1 MSWVSFVRRTIGVAA
16 LSAAAGGVAIAGPIV
31 VRASGPSALAYAPG
45 TQLADT
51 ARITLKAGDQL
62 VLVDARGTRTLAGP
76 GSFAASGSAAR
87 MGLSATAARFIATQ
101 NAQERRG
108 GAVRGSGDASRATAS
123 PNIWF
128 IVPGQSGTHCLVEPS
143 AAKLWRPAADQP
155 ATIDVKGPA
164 AAGQVAVPAG
174 RSIADWPAAVP
185 LSDGAEYTLSG
196 QGLPPTKLRIA
207 LVAADPDQLDD
218 VAAKLVA
225 RGCTAQVDL
234 MVKVLSPIGSSG
246 N

>member
-1 MSWVSFVRRTIGVAA
+1 MSWVSLARRVVSAA
-16 LSAAAGGVAIAGPIV
+16 AISAAAGGIAVAGPIV
-31 VRASGPSALAYAPG
+31 VRASGPSARAYAPG

-76 GSFAASGSAAR
+76 GSFAASGSATR

-108 GAVRGSGDASRATAS
+108 GAVRGGGGETAAASS

-128 IVPGQSGTHCLVEPS
+128 IVPGQSGTHCLIDPA
-143 AAKLWRPAADQP
+143 AAKLWRAGTDQP
-155 ATIDVKGPA
+155 ATIDIKGKGT
-164 AAGQVAVPAG
+164 AGQVAIAAG
-174 RSIADWPAAVP
+174 RSLADWPASVP
-185 LSDGAEYTLSG
+185 IADGAEYTLSG
-196 QGLPPTKLRIA
+196 AGVPSSRLRIA

-218 VAAKLVA
+218 VAAKLIA
-225 RGCTAQVDL
+225 RGCTAQLDL
-234 MVKVLSPIGSSG
+234 MVKVLSPIGSG